1 MSLISIANEL
11 EFVPQNQLVEFMNN
25 PNSRYPQYLVLSEIQ
40 RRTQLKK
47 MYENQTAKMNSPET
61 TVAEE
66 AVMEFANQ
74 GAVSSMP
81 GISSSPSPDTGL
93 SSMAP
98 PSTMQMMANGGL
110 TSLPGTNIGTLD
122 DFRRR
127 LIEEYMAA
135 SPGAT
140 TQEAISFANQN
151 AESIYNERL
160 RESQSIQRQ
169 PLNLQSFD
177 PDQIASNVL
186 AGAEASAERRKELA
200 LDGFMGDRLRREGID
215 TSDLSLGDVISEYD
229 KLYRKDNPIQGA
241 LMNLRDSPF
250 GQGVLDLTVGEDR
263 QMGIGDLAS
272 LALGGAG
279 IKAASRYGPSIFQA
293 ARNRLGLG
301 SATPALPA
309 PATVPAVVSRGKGTS
324 MVPYV
329 GGSRGAPPVVP
340 PTISGPP
347 AVIPPP
353 AVVPPAGPSM
363 FNRFT
368 TAISNFRKN
377 NPGKFYGGLSVLGLG
392 SISPLYN
399 YFTSEDEPEPFD
411 ISDLY
416 SDIDFTALTENRQTK
431 TRPSGAE
438 RVAAL
443 NLPKVEIEPFT
454 EEDRQR
460 ELDVYALGA
469 LAEAIGGSKN
479 LGEAGVKLGTAA
491 RGLPAVRE
499 QQRKRSL
506 EAASAQR
513 AQAIEEFKLAN
524 DLERIDIA
532 RVQAENTGNRVLAGE
547 LASVRAEMAAILKDS
562 VGVLSPAQQAR
573 LSQLI
578 EEAEILKIDLYGK
591 LGMEYVPPGGNLITN
606 QK

>member
-40 RRTQLKK
+40 RRTRLQK
-47 MYENQTAKMNSPET
+47 MYENQTAKMNRPQS

-81 GISSSPSPDTGL
+81 GISSIPSPDAGL
-93 SSMAP
+93 SNMAP
-98 PSTMQMMANGGL
+98 PSPMQMMANGGL

-127 LIEEYMAA
+127 MIEEYMAA
-135 SPGAT
+135 NVGAT
-140 TQEAISFANQN
+140 TQEAIAYANQN
-151 AESIYNERL
+151 AETIYNERL
-160 RESQSIQRQ
+160 RESQSIERQ

-200 LDGFMGDRLRREGID
+200 LDGFMGDRLKREGID
-215 TSDLSLGDVISEYD
+215 ISDLSLGDVISEYD

-241 LMNLRDSPF
+241 LMNLRDSSF
-250 GQGVLDLTVGEDR
+250 GQGLLDLTVGEDR
-263 QMGIGDLAS
+263 KFDIGDAAK

-293 ARNRLGLG
+293 VRNRLGLG

-309 PATVPAVVSRGKGTS
+309 PATVPAVVSRGLGTS

-329 GGSRGAPPVVP
+329 AR
-340 PTISGPP
+340 
-347 AVIPPP
+347 PP

-363 FNRFT
+363 FSRFT
-368 TAISNFRKN
+368 TPIINFVKN
-377 NPGKFYGGLSVLGLG
+377 RPFTTTGIGLLAAPPIYNFFNP
-392 SISPLYN
+392 
-399 YFTSEDEPEPFD
+399 EDEPEKFD
-411 ISDLY
+411 MSTLY
-416 SDIDFTALTENRQTK
+416 SDIDFEDLTKNRQTK
-431 TRPSGAE
+431 TAPSGAE

-479 LGEAGVKLGTAA
+479 FGEAGVKLGTAA

-547 LASVRAEMAAILKDS
+547 LASVRAEIAAILKDS
-562 VGVLSPAQQAR
+562 VGVLSTAQQAR

-578 EEAEILKIDLYGK
+578 QEAEILTMDLYGK
-591 LGMEYVPPGGNLITN
+591 LGMEYVPPGGDIITN